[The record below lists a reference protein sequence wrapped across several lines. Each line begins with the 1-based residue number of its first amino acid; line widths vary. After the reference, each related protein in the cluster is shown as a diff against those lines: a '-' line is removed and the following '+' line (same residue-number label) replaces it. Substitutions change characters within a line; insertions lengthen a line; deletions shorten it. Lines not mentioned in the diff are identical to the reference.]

1 MIRRPSFVHS
11 KDKRGLKEQPAWPQG
26 LPPSTPSTPTSNKAK
41 GLHCPGIEPG
51 LQEWESCM
59 IPLHQQCPHN
69 DKNVKFCQFI
79 GQKGTQGAAGLAPRV
94 TTIHPTS
101 YKAKRLHCPGIEPG
115 SQEWESCMIPL
126 HQQCPHNDKN
136 VKFCQFIGQKGTQ
149 GAAGLTPRVTTIH
162 PTSYKA
168 KGLHCPGIEPGS
180 QEWES
185 CMIPLHQRCL

>member
-1 MIRRPSFVHS
+1 MPYLGCALFRVCLFTVH
-11 KDKRGLKEQPAWPQG
+11 PHHPHH
-26 LPPSTPSTPTSNKAK
+26 PPPTSNKAK

-51 LQEWESCM
+51 SQEWESCM

-101 YKAKRLHCPGIEPG
+101 YKAK
-115 SQEWESCMIPL
+115 
-126 HQQCPHNDKN
+126 
-136 VKFCQFIGQKGTQ
+136 
-149 GAAGLTPRVTTIH
+149 
-162 PTSYKA
+162 
-168 KGLHCPGIEPGS
+168 GLHCPGIEPGL

-185 CMIPLHQRCL
+185 CMIPLHQRRSIFMSGTRSYDDSKV